1 MKTGD
6 HKILAG
12 LILASI
18 HINLFHVML
27 LPPCIGFL
35 ILYIGILQKERQA
48 GFFQMDVKEMRVYR
62 AAGAA
67 LVLVTAFSSFLS
79 MFWRRP
85 DGTIWSLIP
94 CMLEYVVLYGLIRAH
109 FGRRSLLERCSRQ
122 QARFANFLN
131 WLFLVCFVGL
141 GLSKVV
147 PYETFPPLYQAGLYL
162 SAGLLLGGTIL
173 WTVVVAAWK
182 PLRGWPVLHGFL
194 AFLTGSSLACL
205 PIIGLILGRVALQGT
220 ELPQE
225 NDLQTLIG
233 LLLPSASDPF
243 WLYFGLIHFLEV
255 ASAGA
260 LGLFWLLVRRKIDD
274 FGRDYYVFAAN
285 WCGEWAAWG
294 GWFSLIMAGVLCFML
309 QTQDLL
315 TLENQ
320 GALLFVAALFAALL
334 IPSVIWTVIARSA
347 TPMRHKIGM
356 IFSLLLLVV
365 AIANSGVLV
374 LL

>member
-1 MKTGD
+1 MESMSV
-6 HKILAG
+6 LERLSELLPALPPG
-12 LILASI
+12 LIEAW
-18 HINLFHVML
+18 
-27 LPPCIGFL
+27 G
-35 ILYIGILQKERQA
+35 Q
-48 GFFQMDVKEMRVYR
+48 
-62 AAGAA
+62 
-67 LVLVTAFSSFLS
+67 LVLFAVPVCLYLAAVILPF
-79 MFWRRP
+79 
-85 DGTIWSLIP
+85 
-94 CMLEYVVLYGLIRAH
+94 VVLYGLIRAH

-141 GLSKVV
+141 GLTKVI
-147 PYETFPPLYQAGLYL
+147 PYDALPPLYQMGLYI
-162 SAGLLLGGTIL
+162 SAGLLLGGTII

-182 PLRGWPVLHGFL
+182 PLRSWPVVHGFL

-225 NDLQTLIG
+225 NDLRTLAD

-243 WLYFGLIHFLEV
+243 WLYFGL
-255 ASAGA
+255 
-260 LGLFWLLVRRKIDD
+260 FWPLVRRNIYD

-294 GWFSLIMAGVLCFML
+294 GWLSLVMAGVLCFML
-309 QTQDLL
+309 KVQELL
-315 TLENQ
+315 TLENR
-320 GALLFVAALFAALL
+320 GAFIFVAALFLALL
-334 IPSVIWTVIARSA
+334 ISSAIWTAIARSA

-356 IFSLLLLVV
+356 IFSILLLIV

>member
-1 MKTGD
+1 M
-6 HKILAG
+6 
-12 LILASI
+12 
-18 HINLFHVML
+18 
-27 LPPCIGFL
+27 
-35 ILYIGILQKERQA
+35 E
-48 GFFQMDVKEMRVYR
+48 
-62 AAGAA
+62 AA
-67 LVLVTAFSSFLS
+67 
-79 MFWRRP
+79 
-85 DGTIWSLIP
+85 
-94 CMLEYVVLYGLIRAH
+94 
-109 FGRRSLLERCSRQ
+109 
-122 QARFANFLN
+122 AR
-131 WLFLVCFVGL
+131 G
-141 GLSKVV
+141 
-147 PYETFPPLYQAGLYL
+147 
-162 SAGLLLGGTIL
+162 
-173 WTVVVAAWK
+173 
-182 PLRGWPVLHGFL
+182 PVLHGFL

-225 NDLQTLIG
+225 NDLQMLIG